1 MRNVV
6 FIKILFISFFTIGF
20 YKIQAQ
26 EIQKSSAPDSILSLN
41 KADSENVQWYTMF
54 ANIPR
59 DWERWYD
66 ISFRKERVNEWLIV
80 GGLTI
85 ATYFTDDLTYTPAAK
100 FYHSSPEAKNWSD
113 FCANMGEGTTQFALA
128 GTLGA
133 YGLVFKDQKALRTGS
148 EIVQTVLA
156 SGAVVQLLKHITGRE
171 SPFVRTTPLGVWKI
185 LPNQIDYH
193 RRVPQFDAFP
203 SGHLCTSIAT
213 VVVVAENYP
222 DIKWIRPVGYAFTM
236 LVGLGMLSNGI
247 HWVSDYPLGLF
258 IGYYFGMIA
267 AHPDLSGLSII
278 GSDNGLKVSIM
289 PNITP
294 AGTGVSLTMNFL
306 LYNYQTAVA
315 PNHN

>member
-1 MRNVV
+1 MRH
-6 FIKILFISFFTIGF
+6 LFLFSTLIISLLIGGLF
-20 YKIQAQ
+20 KSQAQ
-26 EIQKSSAPDSILSLN
+26 EPPKSSVKDSISTLDNLEL
-41 KADSENVQWYTMF
+41 ENVQWYTMF

-66 ISFRKERVNEWLIV
+66 ISFRKERVNEWLII
-80 GGLTI
+80 GGLTV
-85 ATYFTDDLTYTPAAK
+85 ATYFTDDMTYTPSAR
-100 FYHSSPEAKNWSD
+100 FYHSSPEVKKWSD
-113 FCANMGEGTTQFALA
+113 FCANIGDGTTQFALA

-148 EIVQTVLA
+148 QIVQAVLA
-156 SGAVVQLLKHITGRE
+156 SGAIIQVLKHVTGRE
-171 SPFVRTTPLGVWKI
+171 SPFVRTSPTGIWKI

-222 DIKWIRPVGYAFTM
+222 DEKWIRPVGYAFTTI
-236 LVGLGMLSNGI
+236 VGLGMLSNGI

-258 IGYYFGMIA
+258 IGYYFGMLA
-267 AHPDLSGLSII
+267 AHPEGLPITD
-278 GSDNGLKVSIM
+278 SDSGLKVDIL

-294 AGTGVSLTMNFL
+294 VGTGVCLTIKF
-306 LYNYQTAVA
+306 
-315 PNHN
+315 

>member
-1 MRNVV
+1 MKR
-6 FIKILFISFFTIGF
+6 FLFLEILFISLFIGTF
-20 YKIQAQ
+20 YKSQAQ
-26 EIQKSSAPDSILSLN
+26 EAAKSSAADSIFTLD
-41 KADSENVQWYTMF
+41 KADPENVQWYTMI

-66 ISFRKERVNEWLIV
+66 ISFRKERVNEWLII
-80 GGLTI
+80 GGLTV
-85 ATYFTDDLTYTPAAK
+85 ATYLTDDITYTPAAK
-100 FYHSSPEAKNWSD
+100 FYHSSSSAKNLSD

-148 EIVQTVLA
+148 QIVQAVLA
-156 SGAVVQLLKHITGRE
+156 SGAVVQLLKHVTGRE
-171 SPFVRTTPLGVWKI
+171 SPFVRTTPFGVWKI

-213 VVVVAENYP
+213 VIVVAENYP
-222 DIKWIRPVGYAFTM
+222 DAKWIRPVGYAFTS

-258 IGYYFGMIA
+258 IGYYFGMLA
-267 AHPDLSGLSII
+267 SHPEGLPIIDSGD
-278 GSDNGLKVSIM
+278 GNVKVHVL

-294 AGTGVSLTMNFL
+294 IGTGVSLTMNF
-306 LYNYQTAVA
+306 
-315 PNHN
+315 